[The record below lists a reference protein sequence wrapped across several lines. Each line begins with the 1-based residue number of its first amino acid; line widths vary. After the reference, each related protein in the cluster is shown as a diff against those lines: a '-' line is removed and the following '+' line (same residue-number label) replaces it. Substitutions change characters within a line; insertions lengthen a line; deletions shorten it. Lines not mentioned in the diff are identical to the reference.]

1 MPQLESQAQS
11 KSLKEKRSYL
21 ILSAVFGVAAV
32 LMVVAQSCFAALG
45 GDTNSVAADQAKL
58 QGSLETKQM
67 QSFVVHE
74 IRPQTGT
81 ANSVVREYVSP
92 AGKVFA
98 VTWQGPML
106 PNMRQLLGPY
116 FQQFADAVQ
125 AEAATSRARRPLN
138 IVQPDFVVQLS
149 GHPRSFSGRAYLP
162 QLLPAGVQAG
172 DIQ

>member
-1 MPQLESQAQS
+1 
-11 KSLKEKRSYL
+11 
-21 ILSAVFGVAAV
+21 
-32 LMVVAQSCFAALG
+32 
-45 GDTNSVAADQAKL
+45 
-58 QGSLETKQM
+58 M
-67 QSFVVHE
+67 QSFAVHE

-81 ANSVVREYVSP
+81 ASTVVREYVSP

-125 AEAATSRARRPLN
+125 SEASASRARRPLN
-138 IVQPDFVVQLS
+138 IVQPDFVVQLN

-162 QLLPAGVQAG
+162 QMLPAGVQAG

>member
-1 MPQLESQAQS
+1 MLM
-11 KSLKEKRSYL
+11 
-21 ILSAVFGVAAV
+21 AVVP
-32 LMVVAQSCFAALG
+32 SCFASLG
-45 GDTNSVAADQAKL
+45 GDTTSVAADQAQLHGNL
-58 QGSLETKQM
+58 QTKQM
-67 QSFVVHE
+67 QSFAVHE

-81 ANSVVREYVSP
+81 ASTVVREYVSP

-125 AEAATSRARRPLN
+125 SEASASRARRPLN
-138 IVQPDFVVQLS
+138 IVQPDFVVQLN

-162 QLLPAGVQAG
+162 QMLPAGVQAG